1 MAEFSLKVGDL
12 SPSIT
17 ATLEDENRN
26 AIDIQ
31 DALVTFILTL
41 RIAESG
47 EVIEGAEPIIEEVAD
62 NLQVA
67 GQEDTNGQV
76 EYLWTEGQTDIPG
89 GYRGEWRVEFADGPG
104 TFPNNRYLTIEIE
117 PALGGGS

>member
-1 MAEFSLKVGDL
+1 MAEFSIKAGDL
-12 SPSIT
+12 VPSIT
-17 ATLEDENRN
+17 ATLEDENGL

-31 DALVTFILTL
+31 DAIVTFVLTL

-47 EVIEGAEPIIEEVAD
+47 EVIEAAEPTVEAAAE

-67 GQEDTNGQV
+67 GEEATNGQV
-76 EYLWTEGQTDIPG
+76 EYLWAEGDTDIPG

-104 TFPNNRYLTIEIE
+104 TFPNNRYLSIEIE